1 MEELCYYIKANSLC
15 ALGQSA
21 PNPVLSTLH
30 YFRDEYE
37 AHCIDKRCPA
47 GVCKR
52 LTKFV
57 IEENKCKGC
66 TACARA
72 CPVNAISGE
81 VRKPHQIDTRK
92 CIKCGA
98 CMETCRFGAIVK
110 K

>member
-1 MEELCYYIKANSLC
+1 M
-15 ALGQSA
+15 QS
-21 PNPVLSTLH
+21 TQH

-37 AHCIDKRCPA
+37 AHCIEKRCPA

-52 LTKFV
+52 LVQFV
-57 IEENKCKGC
+57 IEEDKCKGC

-98 CMETCRFGAIVK
+98 CMETCRFNAIVK
-110 K
+110 RKERSARQ